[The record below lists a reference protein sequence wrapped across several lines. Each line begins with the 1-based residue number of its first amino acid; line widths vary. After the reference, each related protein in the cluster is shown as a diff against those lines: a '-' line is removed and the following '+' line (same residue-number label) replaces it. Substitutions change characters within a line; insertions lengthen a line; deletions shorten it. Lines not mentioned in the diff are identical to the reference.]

1 MFQRCTECTPSGG
14 QYCQRMLQHWWVFTR
29 LCRGYDHCDTLCLYL
44 QRTYSLSIRGLWQND
59 EGADSRCFSVKQDM
73 VHPADPQRLVPEEKK
88 NSEKRIIRRLT
99 DAEIVIENDFKSEAE
114 VSGGKRLGP
123 SSPRCPC
130 SFWYDTEGR
139 IGPRPVGARGKQIIC
154 HPFKPIF
161 FKLFRLIRGLANVF
175 EKACPNCRQNFFR
188 VWKHY
193 VTRTI
198 FMIIP
203 GDV

>member
-1 MFQRCTECTPSGG
+1 MFIPSANVLPLDTWLMTERRRGG
-14 QYCQRMLQHWWVFTR
+14 QPLFLGQAGHGAP
-29 LCRGYDHCDTLCLYL
+29 CRSTKTCSW
-44 QRTYSLSIRGLWQND
+44 R
-59 EGADSRCFSVKQDM
+59 
-73 VHPADPQRLVPEEKK
+73 KK